1 MYHANNKIK
10 PDYALLMFTGLL
22 FIAVCAVFQATEGT
36 KWASLAIEQTLNGQ
50 YWRLLTG
57 HLIHQNWQHFAMNM
71 LGLNLCLAVFAKDLA
86 AKHWLYSFV
95 FIALFSSVGLLNVYP
110 LHYRYLGFSDV
121 LHGWILL
128 GAAAIFHKEPRLA
141 IIVFVLFWLKIIE
154 ENSGLAFFTS
164 YGVGGNVAKKSHILG
179 AIGGLFYALLFVP
192 SFRQALLGYLPGNKK
207 GP

>member
-10 PDYALLMFTGLL
+10 PDYALLMLLGLL
-22 FIAVCAVFQATEGT
+22 FTVVCALLQSFNGKQ
-36 KWASLAIEQTLNGQ
+36 WASLAINETLNGQ
-50 YWRLLTG
+50 LWRLITG
-57 HLIHQNWQHFAMNM
+57 HLIHKDWQHFAMNM

-86 AKHWLYSFV
+86 AKHWLLSFI
-95 FIALFSSVGLLNVYP
+95 FIAFFSSIGLLIVYP
-110 LHYRYLGFSDV
+110 LNYRYLGFSDV

-154 ENSGLAFFTS
+154 ENLNLTFFTS
-164 YGVGGNVAKKSHILG
+164 YGVGGSVAKKSHILG
-179 AIGGLFYALLFVP
+179 AIGGLLYALLFVP
-192 SFRQALLGYLPGNKK
+192 SFRQALLNYLPDNKK